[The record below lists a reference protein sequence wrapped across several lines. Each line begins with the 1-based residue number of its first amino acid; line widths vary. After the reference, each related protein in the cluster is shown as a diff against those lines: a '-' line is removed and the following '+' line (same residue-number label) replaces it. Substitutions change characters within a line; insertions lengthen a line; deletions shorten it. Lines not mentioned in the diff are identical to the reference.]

1 MRGRLLTVIVAGFLI
16 GALGGAAALILT
28 RGAAGPGVATTGTV
42 LIGGPFTLVGHDG
55 KPVTDQA
62 FRGKYMLVFFGFT
75 HCPDICPAELQV
87 MSAALD
93 ELGPKANDVI
103 PIFITLDPE
112 RDTPQAVTDY
122 VRNFGQRFVGLT
134 GSPEQVAEAA
144 KAYRVTY
151 SKFQEEGAKPDDYT
165 IDHVALVYLMGKNGE
180 YLTHFAYG
188 TPAAKMAE
196 ALRRYL

>member
-28 RGAAGPGVATTGTV
+28 KAPSGPDVTISGKA
-42 LIGGPFTLVGHDG
+42 LIGGPFTLVGKDG

-87 MSAALD
+87 IAASLD
-93 ELGPKANDVI
+93 ELGPKANEII

-112 RDTPQAVTDY
+112 RDTPQIVSDY
-122 VRNFGQRFVGLT
+122 VMNFGPRFVGLS
-134 GSPEQVAEAA
+134 GSPEAIAEAA
-144 KAYRVTY
+144 KAYRVSY
-151 SKFQEEGAKPDDYT
+151 SKFQEDPAKSDYS
-165 IDHVALVYLMGKNGE
+165 IDHSALVYLMGKDGE
-180 YLTHFAYG
+180 YVTHFAYG

-196 ALRRYL
+196 TLRRYL